1 MGSILYFFVK
11 FTNLNIFLPS
21 MFNFSEFED
30 TVHCRMVFPEQEE
43 QVFAK
48 GQVLSFQAAWFQ
60 ETFPGG
66 RCMFLG
72 EFYTDSLS
80 SGIFRK

>member
-1 MGSILYFFVK
+1 
-11 FTNLNIFLPS
+11 
-21 MFNFSEFED
+21 
-30 TVHCRMVFPEQEE
+30 MVFPEQEG

-66 RCMFLG
+66 WGTFLG
-72 EFYTDSLS
+72 AWYTDSLS